1 MSEMMSC
8 IFQVILHNF
17 YKTSSE
23 HEHFFSVGNNI
34 LGRHLELILT
44 NLTLKTSNYH
54 FFFHCMIKMIFS

>member
-17 YKTSSE
+17 YKISSE

-54 FFFHCMIKMIFS
+54 FFSLYD

>member
-23 HEHFFSVGNNI
+23 HELGILKPFFI
-34 LGRHLELILT
+34 
-44 NLTLKTSNYH
+44 
-54 FFFHCMIKMIFS
+54 